1 MNINIIKEFIT
12 RMILNDIKRPI
23 IKKLRNLR

>member
-1 MNINIIKEFIT
+1 MNINIKEFIT